1 MPARAAWIVGLM
13 LSTLVGAI
21 VGYGN
26 GSAQERA
33 EIANECRKA
42 QAFTVKRTGFACF
55 PIRLGHERQAHH

>member
-1 MPARAAWIVGLM
+1 MPTWAAWIVGLM

-42 QAFTVKRTGFACF
+42 QAFTVKRTGLPAF
-55 PIRLGHERQAHH
+55 Q